1 MKKTQFKLSVPF
13 SLHNKVCI
21 LEIQDKKIKFG
32 LVNDENQNLK
42 ELLRKN
48 VRRFYHLAEKEI
60 PDACKFEKIDDEK
73 LKKIVSFSYGK
84 SEPSAATGENEKD
97 KKNPA
102 DGTVAKN
109 HADENAS
116 AILLDSL
123 LEQACVLGASDIHIE
138 ENLVRFRV
146 EGVLEKICV
155 LSAEKGRELVR
166 RVKVLSKLDLIE
178 TRRAQDGQFVYK
190 RRKTAGFGKNDEKN
204 CGIVFV
210 RVSCVPA
217 VSRFYLEN
225 DSGAENI
232 ALRLLDV
239 ERQPLSIEKLGF
251 LENQVET
258 LKRISLRKSGLVLIC
273 GATGSGKS
281 TTAASLI
288 SEISKASGGSKKI
301 ISVEDPPEYALEN
314 VTQIKVDE
322 SLGMSFS
329 SALRFVFRQDP
340 DVIFIGEIRD
350 EISAK
355 TALQASLTG
364 HLVIATVHSGGIFE
378 AVLRMKELAP
388 DSSSLETVLC
398 EVIFQTLEF
407 RCGKPNL
414 TADFFD
420 FKCGDKFLQDK
431 NLEVIN
437 CAS

>member
-1 MKKTQFKLSVPF
+1 MKKTEFELSVPF

-21 LEIQDKKIKFG
+21 LEICDKNVKFG
-32 LVNDENQNLK
+32 LVNDENQSLK
-42 ELLRKN
+42 NQLRKN
-48 VRRFYHLAEKEI
+48 VKRFYHLDEKEI
-60 PDACKFEKIDDEK
+60 LKACRFEKIAEEK
-73 LKKIVSFSYGK
+73 LKKVVSFSYGE
-84 SEPSAATGENEKD
+84 SEPVKENSENDEKTKSSADEIN
-97 KKNPA
+97 
-102 DGTVAKN
+102 VKN
-109 HADENAS
+109 HSDGKAA
-116 AILLDSL
+116 ALLLDSL
-123 LEQACVLGASDIHIE
+123 LEQACALGATDIHIE

-146 EGVLEKICV
+146 AGVLEKICV
-155 LSAEKGRELVR
+155 LSPEKGRELVR
-166 RVKVLSKLDLIE
+166 RVKVLSKLDLME
-178 TRRAQDGQFVYK
+178 TRRAQDGQFVH
-190 RRKTAGFGKNDEKN
+190 RRSGGA
-204 CGIVFV
+204 VFV

-251 LENQVET
+251 LENQVQD
-258 LKRISLRKSGLVLIC
+258 LKRISKLKSGLVLIC

-288 SEISKASGGSKKI
+288 SEISKESDGSKKI

-322 SLGMSFS
+322 KLGMSFS
-329 SALRFVFRQDP
+329 SALKFVFRQDP

-364 HLVIATVHSGGIFE
+364 HLVIATLHSSGILE

-388 DSSSLETVLC
+388 GDLSLETVLC
-398 EVIFQTLEF
+398 EVIFQKLEF
-407 RCGKPNL
+407 RCGRPNL
-414 TADFFD
+414 LAEFFD
-420 FKCGDKFLQDK
+420 FSCGGKHLKDKKQ
-431 NLEVIN
+431 EIIR